1 MLQCTSLQTFIALTF
16 IIGNSLALCYKN
28 QAKVVKIL
36 KKELDERFW
45 NVFNIEFFLY
55 CVLNRECPL
64 SEVSLYMY
72 TYVYVHV

>member
-45 NVFNIEFFLY
+45 NVFCAFTDF
-55 CVLNRECPL
+55 R
-64 SEVSLYMY
+64 YM
-72 TYVYVHV
+72 